1 MMDKI
6 MESQGSMMAKITQ
19 LLTGGV
25 DKGKG
30 SVLNI
35 EEGDSEGQA
44 RSGSNP
50 GDNLA
55 NPAIP
60 DFDETVEKMN
70 GELPKQL
77 EEKYKWL
84 EEKLRVMVVSPYHF
98 KPLQPPYPKWY
109 DAKAQ
114 YDYHAGIEG
123 HSIEHCTAFKKLV
136 ERLITMGVVKLDDSP
151 STENLLPKHNDK
163 GVNMIGGSMGR
174 KIKEDIVEV
183 KIPLRWVW
191 RNMVK
196 RGLIVLNLERSFER
210 AENYCEF
217 HHEEGHEIQEAQNSE
232 P

>member
-1 MMDKI
+1 MMDKM
-6 MESQGSMMAKITQ
+6 MEFQGSMMAKITQ

-35 EEGDSEGQA
+35 EEGNSEGQA

-50 GDNLA
+50 GDNLS
-55 NPAIP
+55 NPTIP
-60 DFDETVEKMN
+60 DFDKTVEKMN

-84 EEKLRVMVVSPYHF
+84 EEKLRAMVVSPYHL

-109 DAKAQ
+109 DANAQ
-114 YDYHAGIEG
+114 CDYHAEIEG
-123 HSIEHCTAFKKLV
+123 HSIEHYTAFKKLV
-136 ERLITMGVVKLDDSP
+136 ERLISMGVVKVDDSP
-151 STENLLPKHNDK
+151 STENPLPNHNVN
-163 GVNMIGGSMGR
+163 GVTMIGRSVGR
-174 KIKEDIVEV
+174 KIKEDIAEV

-196 RGLIVLNLERSFER
+196 RGLIVLNSERSFER
-210 AENYCEF
+210 VENYCEF
-217 HHEEGHEIQEAQNSE
+217 HHDKGHEI
-232 P
+232 